1 MFKKPNLAVI
11 ESDKDFA
18 KSLQQLLLQQE
29 QLCIQCFCHSTSEAL
44 EVFYHST
51 IPDIVIISLSSHE
64 ETNIKIELQQLLSL
78 SPELKI
84 LVLVPEISNI
94 LIEQFL
100 LNGAL
105 CLVEKNTVSTKLMG
119 HLENLILHGISLN
132 SRITAFLAEA
142 IRIEIA
148 LKPNS
153 LTLLNQ
159 LSTLQLKIIGSLIQG
174 DKYEN
179 IAKELKLSSDTV
191 RFHVKKI
198 YKKLGIH
205 SRFELKHKIS
215 QLKNLELSKTKN
227 E

>member
-1 MFKKPNLAVI
+1 MHKKPNLVVI

-29 QLCIQCFCHSTSEAL
+29 QFCIQCFCQSTSEAL
-44 EVFYHST
+44 EAFYHST
-51 IPDIVIISLSSHE
+51 IPDIVIISLNSQE
-64 ETNIKIELQQLLSL
+64 EDHIKNELQELLSI
-78 SPELKI
+78 SSELKI
-84 LVLVPEISNI
+84 LVLIPEISNK
-94 LIEQFL
+94 LIEQIL

-105 CLVEKNTVSTKLMG
+105 SLVEKNTVSTKLID
-119 HLENLILHGISLN
+119 HLENLILHGISLT
-132 SRITAFLAEA
+132 SRITAFIVEA
-142 IRIEIA
+142 IRNEIA
-148 LKPNS
+148 LKPNP

-174 DKYEN
+174 DKYET

-215 QLKNLELSKTKN
+215 QIKNLEL
-227 E
+227 